1 MEKTAII
8 LSDFANGAQK
18 TSSDL
23 SKLAPVARVVNCA
36 EHAFENV
43 SNACMTAEKK
53 FLTEQ
58 LCEKKGL
65 SALAKDDKPLVEVN
79 SFLYFP
85 VRYGSLICCM
95 ETLRDS
101 RSYLTASDSARR

>member
-1 MEKTAII
+1 MEKRAII

-23 SKLAPVARVVNCA
+23 SKLAPVARVVKCA

-58 LCEKKGL
+58 LCEKKGT
-65 SALAKDDKPLVEVN
+65 STLAKNDKPLVEVN
-79 SFLYFP
+79 RP
-85 VRYGSLICCM
+85 
-95 ETLRDS
+95 T
-101 RSYLTASDSARR
+101 RSYTQHQSCFISPRHRHTT